1 MLRYH
6 GRPPVHRIPVRMIG
20 DERTPAPRTTADV
33 TDPPGPAAAPDAE
46 SDWKARALQLQVE
59 MAGFRKRQDRRTHD
73 AATLEKGRLL
83 RRLLPVLDNLDSAL
97 HQGNEDHQALR
108 QGIALTHRE
117 LMHFLETE
125 GVTPIEAEGQPFTPE
140 LHEADP
146 VRAGTVV
153 RVVEPGYMLNSEPF
167 GRPARVVVAAC
178 GTQSA

>member
-6 GRPPVHRIPVRMIG
+6 GCPPVHRIPVRMIG
-20 DERTPAPRTTADV
+20 DERGPALRTTADV

-59 MAGFRKRQDRRTHD
+59 MAGFRKRQDRRAND
-73 AATLEKGRLL
+73 AATLDKGRLL
-83 RRLLPVLDNLDSAL
+83 RRLLPVLDNLDRAL
-97 HQGNEDHQALR
+97 DQGNEDHQALL

-125 GVTPIEAEGQPFTPE
+125 GVTPIEAEGQPFTPG
-140 LHEADP
+140 LHEALATLADP

-153 RVVEPGYMLNSEPF
+153 KVVEPGYMLNSEPF
-167 GRPARVVVAAC
+167 GRPARVVVAA
-178 GTQSA
+178 